1 MDVILKF
8 DRVNYEKHGTCGIN
22 MENGILVL
30 KEHCKIFK
38 IDKTKCGYQKAVVE
52 LGQPDLLNLMR
63 LWETQVN
70 EYLKGEGI
78 PPKTII

>member
-22 MENGILVL
+22 IENGILVL

-38 IDKTKCGYQKAVVE
+38 IEETKYGYQKAVVE
-52 LGQPDLLNLMR
+52 LGQPDSLDLMK
-63 LWETQVN
+63 LWETRVN